1 MMKDKKQTS
10 TDPAALSVMDRA
22 NECGIESAF
31 ARHAQQEPRCGFGE
45 LGVCCRI
52 CDMGPCRIDPF
63 GGEPR
68 TGVCGA
74 NAATIAA
81 RHLIRQ
87 VAAGVSAHSD
97 HGRDIIEAL
106 KLTATGES
114 QGYSIKNPE
123 ALKALA
129 RERGVAVDGKTIQE
143 IGSALAD
150 NALAEFGRQ
159 EGEIQFPA
167 LRAPK
172 ATVDNWRALK
182 LLPRGVDREV
192 VETLH
197 RTHEGVDAD
206 YQNLLMHGFRTSL
219 GDGWAGAMLA
229 TDIGDALFGTPQPV
243 RSQVNLGVLSRTA
256 VNIVVHGH
264 EPTVSEMVVAAS
276 RDPEMLALAR
286 QKGADGII
294 VGGICCTANEILM
307 RQGAPVV
314 GNFLHQELAVS
325 TGAVDVML
333 VDVQCIMPALI
344 EHAARFHT
352 KVLTTS
358 PKARMAG
365 AVHIEFELEKGYDT
379 AKEIVRI
386 AVENFP
392 KRRHVTIPEI
402 KNDLV
407 AGFTV
412 ANTFTH
418 LGGRYRATFRPLNDA
433 IISGRLRGVA
443 AVIGCNT
450 VKKPQDDSHVKMV
463 RELIANDVL
472 VVMTGCAATACAK
485 VGLLQPE
492 AAKWAGKGLQEI
504 CEAVGIPPV
513 LHFGSCVDNS
523 RILVALCEMI
533 NEGGLGEKLSDL
545 PIAGAAPEAMC
556 EKAIAIGFYCVA
568 SGAYV
573 NYSPAM
579 RVYGSKEVTDF
590 LTRDVEKLLGGKFSF
605 EGDPV
610 KAAHLMMAH
619 MDKKRVA
626 LKLRPMMYASSFLAP
641 AEQAAAADA
650 PSAGAAPAPNPGHAG
665 GIHRSCAGKRPEPSA
680 PRD

>member
-1 MMKDKKQTS
+1 MMNEKKQRS
-10 TDPAALSVMDRA
+10 VDPAALEMMQKADGCSI
-22 NECGIESAF
+22 GTAF
-31 ARHAQQEPRCGFGE
+31 SRHDQQQPRCGFGE
-45 LGVCCRI
+45 LGICCRI
-52 CDMGPCRIDPF
+52 CDMGPCRINPF
-63 GGEPR
+63 GEEPSR
-68 TGVCGA
+68 GVCGA
-74 NAATIAA
+74 TAATIAA

-97 HGRDIIEAL
+97 HGRDVIQTL
-106 KLTATGES
+106 LLTATGEA
-114 QGYSIKNPE
+114 QGFSIKNPE
-123 ALKALA
+123 RLKLLA
-129 RERGVAVDGKTIQE
+129 RERGVAVDGRAHTE
-143 IGSALAD
+143 IAKDVAL

-159 EGEIQFPA
+159 TGELQYPA

-172 ATVDNWRALK
+172 ATLENWRK
-182 LLPRGVDREV
+182 LNLIPRGIDREV
-192 VETLH
+192 VESLH

-206 YQNLLMHGFRTSL
+206 YRNLLMHGLRTAM
-219 GDGWAGAMLA
+219 GDGWGGAMLA
-229 TDIGDALFGTPQPV
+229 TDIGDILFGAPMPV
-243 RSQVNLGVLSRTA
+243 RSQVNLGVLKKEA

-264 EPTVSEMVVAAS
+264 EPTLSEMVVAAS
-276 RDPEMLALAR
+276 RDPELLAMAAK
-286 QKGADGII
+286 KGASGII

-314 GNFLHQELAVS
+314 GNFLHQELAVA

-333 VDVQCIMPALI
+333 VDVQCIMPALV
-344 EHAARFHT
+344 EHAKRFHT

-358 PKARMAG
+358 AKARLPG
-365 AVHIEFELEKGYDT
+365 ATHIEFELETAYDT
-379 AKEIVRI
+379 ARDIVKI
-386 AVENFP
+386 AIGNFANR
-392 KRRHVTIPEI
+392 KHVDIPDC

-418 LGGRYRATFRPLNDA
+418 LGGRYRATLRPLNDA
-433 IISGRLRGVA
+433 LISGRLRGVA

-450 VKKPQDDSHVKMV
+450 VKKTQDDSHVKMV

-492 AAKWAGKGLQEI
+492 AAATWAGKGLREI
-504 CEAVGIPPV
+504 CEVVGIPPV

-533 NEGGLGEKLSDL
+533 NEGGLGDKLSDL

-568 SGAYV
+568 SGAFV

-579 RVYGSKEVTDF
+579 RVFGSQEVTDF
-590 LTRDVEKLLGGKFSF
+590 LTNEVETLVGGKFSF
-605 EGDPV
+605 ESDPV
-610 KAAHLMMAH
+610 KAARLMMAH
-619 MDKKRVA
+619 MDKKRAA
-626 LKLRPMMYASSFLAP
+626 LKLRPLMYSQPMPESTATPP
-641 AEQAAAADA
+641 A
-650 PSAGAAPAPNPGHAG
+650 G
-665 GIHRSCAGKRPEPSA
+665 
-680 PRD
+680 